1 MATHASAEVFPPGEF
16 LRDEL
21 EARDWTQEDFAKIV
35 GMSVRSINQII
46 VGKQS
51 ITPDAARSISK
62 ALGTSA
68 ELWMNLET
76 AYKLSQIRE
85 TPGDD
90 TISRKAK
97 LYTYPIRELCRRT
110 WIQETSNVDD
120 LEDQVCGFLGAS
132 SIQEIPHIA
141 DTLPHAARRTGYSD
155 LSPTQIAWLSRVKQL
170 ASVMKTST
178 YTKKKLLHAI
188 ELLRWYRSKPQEIRN
203 IPHVLSEA
211 GVRFVVVEGLRG
223 SKIDGV
229 CLWLD
234 AKSPVVAMTLRHDR
248 IDNFWFVLR
257 HEIEHVLRGNGK
269 GKGVIDE
276 EIGVAEDADS
286 EQLSHQELLA
296 NAAAEDFCAPRDA
309 LIDFAD
315 RVDPHFSDAE
325 VANFAESIGIH
336 PGLVVGQL
344 HFLGKLPFSHL
355 RKGLIK
361 IRHLIIETAMRD
373 GWGYMPQI
381 KGHIE

>member
-1 MATHASAEVFPPGEF
+1 MATNALAEVFPPGEF

-21 EARDWTQEDFAKIV
+21 EVRDWTQEDFAKIV

-68 ELWMNLET
+68 ELWMNLES

-97 LYTYPIRELCRRT
+97 LYNYPIREMCRRA
-110 WIQETSNVDD
+110 WIQETSNIDE
-120 LEDQVCGFLGAS
+120 LEDQVCRFLGTS

-141 DTLPHAARRTGYSD
+141 DMLPHAARRTVYSD

-170 ASVMKTST
+170 ANMTKVSK
-178 YTKKKLLHAI
+178 YTKKNLLHAT
-188 ELLRWYRSKPQEIRN
+188 ELLRGYRSEPQEIRN
-203 IPHVLSEA
+203 IPYVLSEA
-211 GVRFVVVEGLRG
+211 GVRFVLVEGLRG

-234 AKSPVVAMTLRHDR
+234 AKSPVVAMTLRYDR

-257 HEIEHVLRGNGK
+257 HEIEHVLRGDGK

-276 EIGVAEDADS
+276 EIGVAGDAVS
-286 EQLSHQELLA
+286 KQLSHQEQLA
-296 NAAAEDFCAPRDA
+296 NAAAEEFCAPRDA
-309 LIDFAD
+309 LREFTV
-315 RVDPHFSDAE
+315 RVGPHFSDAK

-336 PGLVVGQL
+336 PGLIVGQL
-344 HFLGKLPFSHL
+344 HFLGKLQFTHL
-355 RKGLIK
+355 RKRLIK
-361 IRHLIIETAMRD
+361 IRHLIIETAMSD
-373 GWGYMPQI
+373 GWGYIPQL
-381 KGHIE
+381 KGHLE